1 MDDMNNFPQNQDP
14 QNQDLQNQDPQN
26 QDPLGQDPVT
36 PDRIGFAI
44 TSLVLGICS
53 VVFTCIYGG
62 LPLGILGLIFGI
74 LARKS
79 SKKGMAIA
87 GIILSSVGLVLG
99 VAFILIVIGV
109 LASGILSNL
118 PKMQG

>member
-1 MDDMNNFPQNQDP
+1 MDDMNNVTQNQDP
-14 QNQDLQNQDPQN
+14 QY

-44 TSLVLGICS
+44 ASLVLGICS
-53 VVFTCIYGG
+53 VVFTCIYIG
-62 LPLGILGLIFGI
+62 LPLAILGLIFGI

-87 GIILSSVGLVLG
+87 GIILSSAGLVLG
-99 VAFILIVIGV
+99 VAFILIVVGV

-118 PKMQG
+118 PNMQGY